1 MTNTTSTA
9 NAYWL
14 LVQDFNLYLPNNQ
27 IPFGSAEAV
36 GLTQRSAIEIG
47 TLNQVLVY
55 LVQADERDADKEF
68 TFLRTQIARPENEA
82 HLLHRAVSLNHFLNH
97 HRFCG
102 KCGTKTELAENELAL
117 HCHQCASR
125 FYPAIS
131 PSIIVAVR
139 RGKEILL
146 ANHLRHKGTIYT
158 TLAGFVEA
166 GEAIEN
172 AVHREVFEETQLK
185 VKNVRY
191 FGSQPWAFPNSLMIG
206 FLADYDCGEI
216 ALQEEEIYDAKWFHC
231 DEPLPELPP
240 EGTIALALIRETL
253 AQCRAE

>member
-1 MTNTTSTA
+1 MNNTA
-9 NAYWL
+9 PAYWL
-14 LVQDFNLYLPNNQ
+14 LVQDFNIYLPNNQ
-27 IPFGSAEAV
+27 IPFGTAEQC
-36 GLTQRSAIEIG
+36 GFSQREAIAIG
-47 TLNQVLVY
+47 ELNHSPVY
-55 LVQADERDADKEF
+55 LVQANECDADKEF
-68 TFLRTQIARPENEA
+68 VFLRTQIARPETEA
-82 HLLHRAVSLNHFLNH
+82 HLLHRAVSLNHFFTH
-97 HRFCG
+97 HQFCG
-102 KCGTKTELAENELAL
+102 KCVSPTVHAENEIAM
-117 HCHQCASR
+117 HCDHCGTR
-125 FYPAIS
+125 VYPTIS

-139 RGKEILL
+139 RGKQILL

-166 GEAIEN
+166 GEPIEH

-185 VKNVRY
+185 IKNVRY

-206 FLADYDCGEI
+206 FLADYESGEI
-216 ALQEEEIYDAKWFHC
+216 GLQEEEIYDAKWFHC